1 MTLDPLTISY
11 NPANISLRRCTLP
24 SPPSTVLLSQDKLS
38 RIRDKHV
45 RRSVVIQILRFVSP
59 HPWGSHAAEGF
70 RKSGSLDRIISAVFD
85 KVSDSNSTGRTAFSA
100 GSHVLWTLVYVRPD
114 GQIKHAKPI
123 SAVDG
128 WTEGWLASRSPPYRA
143 TGSSLELERDITSL
157 IIDKRSAGGPVEIL
171 YDNRFALT
179 FHPRDIPGEVFER
192 FRASPLSGQRL
203 LVTATMRYFLPRLT
217 FRLSNGDVA
226 KDITM
231 GGSDSS
237 PNMSPM
243 INVLG
248 SSGTFV
254 GADWARWRLVRLFE

>member
-11 NPANISLRRCTLP
+11 NPANASLRRCTLP
-24 SPPSTVLLSQDKLS
+24 SPPSTVLLSKDKLS
-38 RIRDKHV
+38 RIRNKHV
-45 RRSVVIQILRFVSP
+45 QRSIAIQILRFASP

-70 RKSGSLDRIISAVFD
+70 RKSDSLDRIIFAVFD
-85 KVSDSNSTGRTAFSA
+85 NVSNGNSAGRTAFSA
-100 GSHVLWTLVYVRPD
+100 GSHVLWMPVYVRPD

-128 WTEGWLASRSPPYRA
+128 WTEGWLASRSPPYRG
-143 TGSSLELERDITSL
+143 TGSALELERDITSL
-157 IIDKRSAGGPVEIL
+157 IVDKQSSGDPVEIL

-192 FRASPLSGQRL
+192 FRVSPSSGQRL
-203 LVTATMRYFLPRLT
+203 LVTTTKRYFLPRLT
-217 FRLSNGDVA
+217 LRLSNGGAV
-226 KDITM
+226 KDATM

-243 INVLG
+243 TNVLG
-248 SSGTFV
+248 SSGSFV
-254 GADWARWRLVRLFE
+254 GADWARWRFVRLFE